1 MSSTSKFF
9 GAVAIVGL
17 GIFSQQVAS
26 QTYKCTVGGKTIYAD
41 APCAANAKSVGA
53 LEDRVS
59 RQQQLERQAVI
70 RSERGQLGGIEAD
83 SAAEKRD
90 RARVADALASR
101 DRAEANIKAS
111 RCAAAQ
117 RDLQSSQRA
126 VAVYK
131 DVGWQNS
138 LNQRKAEQDAA
149 ERRVR
154 DECN

>member
-1 MSSTSKFF
+1 MKKL
-9 GAVAIVGL
+9 VIVGVMVGL
-17 GIFSQQVAS
+17 FSGGAQAQ
-26 QTYKCTVGGKTIYAD
+26 YKCTINGKTVYAD
-41 APCAANAKSVGA
+41 VPCAVNAKPVGA

-59 RQQQLERQAVI
+59 RQQQLDRQAVI
-70 RSERGQLGGIEAD
+70 RSERGQLGSIEAD
-83 SAAEKRD
+83 VAAEKRD
-90 RARVADALASR
+90 RGRVADALASR
-101 DRAEANIKAS
+101 DRAEASIKAA
-111 RCAAAQ
+111 RCASAQ

-138 LNQRKAEQDAA
+138 LNQRRTEQDAA